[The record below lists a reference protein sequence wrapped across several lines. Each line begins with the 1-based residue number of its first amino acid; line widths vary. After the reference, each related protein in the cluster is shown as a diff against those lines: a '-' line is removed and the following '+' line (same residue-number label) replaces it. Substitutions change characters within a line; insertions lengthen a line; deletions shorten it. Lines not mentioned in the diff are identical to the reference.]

1 MFGIIALIYL
11 YHQEQQ
17 RKNHQ
22 KEVKQQV

>member
-17 RKNHQ
+17 RKYHLKEVNHQ
-22 KEVKQQV
+22 T